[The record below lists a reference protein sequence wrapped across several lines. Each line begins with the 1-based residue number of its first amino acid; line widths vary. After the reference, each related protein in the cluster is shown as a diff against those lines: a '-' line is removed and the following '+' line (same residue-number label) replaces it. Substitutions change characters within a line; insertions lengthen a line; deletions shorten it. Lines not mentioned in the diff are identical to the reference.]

1 MNGIDKIT
9 DRIARDAEQECAAID
24 SRSSSLA
31 AEIRAGYAALAESD
45 GAKAVENGKKAA
57 AERIERM
64 NGVAELE
71 ARQRKLAAKQEM
83 LDKAFSLAM
92 EKLLALPEPQYV
104 ELLSSLAVRASVTG
118 REALVFSLQD
128 RPRYGKK
135 VVQAANALLE
145 AQGKTGGLTL
155 SEESREF
162 TGGLYVQDGWVE
174 TNCTFSTL
182 VRMLREQMAA
192 EVADIL
198 FENKK

>member
-24 SRSSSLA
+24 SRSSTQA
-31 AEIRAGYAALAESD
+31 AEIRAGYTALAESD
-45 GAKAVENGKKAA
+45 YAEAVENGKKAA
-57 AERIERM
+57 AERIGRM

-71 ARQRKLAAKQEM
+71 ARQRKLAAKQAM
-83 LDKAFSLAM
+83 LDKAFDLAM

-104 ELLSSLAVRASVTG
+104 ELLSSLAVRASTTG
-118 REALVFSLQD
+118 REALVFSRQD

-135 VVQAANALLE
+135 VVLAANARLE
-145 AQGKTGGLTL
+145 AQGRTGGLTL

-162 TGGLYVQDGWVE
+162 TGGLYVQDGKVE
-174 TNCTFSTL
+174 TNCTFPTL